1 MTKPISQTYEI
12 QATPAEVF
20 EALTNADVIQ
30 KWSGAPARI
39 DAQPGT
45 EFVLF
50 GDNIVGKNIEVVPN
64 KKLVQDWAEKSWDTR
79 SKVTFTL
86 KGNNGGTT
94 VDILHEGVPDAAM
107 EAISGGWN
115 DYFMGPIQKM
125 FAG

>member
-1 MTKPISQTYEI
+1 MSKPISQSYEI
-12 QATPAEVF
+12 AATPAQVF
-20 EALTNADVIQ
+20 AALTKADVIQ
-30 KWSGAPARI
+30 KWSGAPAQI

-64 KKLVQDWAEKSWDTR
+64 KKLVQDWVEKSWETR

-86 KGNNGGTT
+86 KESKGGTT
-94 VDILHEGVPDAAM
+94 VDILHEGVPDAAV
-107 EAISGGWN
+107 ENISGGWK
-115 DYFMGPIQKM
+115 DYFMAPIQKM